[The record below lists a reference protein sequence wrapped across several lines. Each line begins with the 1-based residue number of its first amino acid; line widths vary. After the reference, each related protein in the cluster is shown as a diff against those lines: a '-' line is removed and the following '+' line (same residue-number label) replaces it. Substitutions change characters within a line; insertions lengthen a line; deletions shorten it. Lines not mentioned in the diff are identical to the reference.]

1 MLSIFASATESGSG
15 GCKALCIVW
24 PDMDNG
30 SGQQSGDKPV
40 RLVYYRK
47 TVARVIG
54 KKNVRF
60 LIQFTVVGLRT
71 ASVYLDHRSHLA
83 TTKAATAAGP
93 TSKCKKPVSRP
104 SISARFLEYPWPF
117 ELQMPGCSDG
127 KNLTILPISLFWFLC
142 IPGCQQTITICF
154 SISNTIASKRVWFCL
169 WKRTVEN
176 NLSLPKDLWL
186 QHTGPRRTNNNVIC
200 CKLLH

>member
-1 MLSIFASATESGSG
+1 MEDLLLIHTKSLAAPSAVGAAPAAAAPTVFVDPQRMKIEMKLIDSPQQPWFIYDLSFSASGLMLSIFASATESGSG

-71 ASVYLDHRSHLA
+71 ASVYLDHISHLA

-93 TSKCKKPVSRP
+93 TSNCKKPVSRP
-104 SISARFLEYPWPF
+104 SISARSLEYP
-117 ELQMPGCSDG
+117 
-127 KNLTILPISLFWFLC
+127 
-142 IPGCQQTITICF
+142 
-154 SISNTIASKRVWFCL
+154 
-169 WKRTVEN
+169 
-176 NLSLPKDLWL
+176 
-186 QHTGPRRTNNNVIC
+186 
-200 CKLLH
+200 